1 MAGLALVMR
10 CRLLISMLFMTLL
23 FMTGVFMARVPVSFM
38 PVVVLMELVGNV
50 FLRFHQVL
58 LEFFF
63 SIPAPPC
70 RVPQL
75 PGRLRTPGIQ
85 VGSPLL
91 SCLLSRRH
99 PGAPFFPGVP
109 AGVLGAL
116 AVLRL
121 NRP

>member
-1 MAGLALVMR
+1 MMR
-10 CRLLISMLFMTLL
+10 LRCSLLITTLFMTLL
-23 FMTGVFMARVPVSFM
+23 FMARVPMSFM
-38 PVVVLMELVGNV
+38 PVVVLVELVGNV
-50 FLRFHQVL
+50 ILRFHQVL

-63 SIPAPPC
+63 GITAPPC

-85 VGSPLL
+85 VGGPLL
-91 SCLLSRRH
+91 SCLLCRRH
-99 PGAPFFPGVP
+99 PGALFFPGVP